1 MRDRLILRAFL
12 LAWEWLPK
20 IPESIAKPL
29 AAFVADLAWIGN
41 GKGVRQ
47 LQTNLARVTGLQFDE
62 TRDLTRRGIRAYAEY
77 WRILF
82 QLERFT
88 AEEREARVI
97 LHGFERVDAQ
107 VAAGHGVVIAATH
120 SGNWDLAGTV
130 VAGRYNGVT
139 TVAERLKPEALFDAF
154 AALRTKYGLEILP
167 HRGGDRPALDVL
179 RERIEQRRIV
189 ALVSDR
195 DLSRRGIDVTFFE
208 ARTRMAAGPAALA
221 VSTGAALM
229 PAAVWTEGDLVHV
242 LIHEPVDFD
251 RSAPDAIAIATQRL
265 ADVFA
270 RDIAAHPT
278 DWHMLQRVWD
288 L

>member
-107 VAAGHGVVIAATH
+107 QLLGCGIDFYNAAALLFEWLVNCFAQNIDTSNIKSNHLCGSDCAGSNIWVHVISDISSGATSAEVGVVA
-120 SGNWDLAGTV
+120 
-130 VAGRYNGVT
+130 
-139 TVAERLKPEALFDAF
+139 
-154 AALRTKYGLEILP
+154 
-167 HRGGDRPALDVL
+167 
-179 RERIEQRRIV
+179 
-189 ALVSDR
+189 
-195 DLSRRGIDVTFFE
+195 
-208 ARTRMAAGPAALA
+208 
-221 VSTGAALM
+221 
-229 PAAVWTEGDLVHV
+229 
-242 LIHEPVDFD
+242 
-251 RSAPDAIAIATQRL
+251 
-265 ADVFA
+265 
-270 RDIAAHPT
+270 
-278 DWHMLQRVWD
+278 
-288 L
+288 